1 MDHTWTESFYQET
14 DAAKRFDILK
24 ENTGKE
30 KTPAD
35 VYREELWIARY
46 GKRRPK
52 NDAFVGALMELKYL
66 AEGSSLD
73 PGGKKKRQAAKVI
86 ASLGMAGAET
96 KEREYQEIL
105 LAELKN
111 VFLKFIEVSRG
122 GRGFTSLVFG
132 MGQLSEEG
140 VVKKIAEQISI
151 IAFQTP
157 HMLRMDREFAVLQ
170 EAALQAFRQEYPN
183 REHFLKK

>member
-73 PGGKKKRQAAKVI
+73 PGGKKKR
-86 ASLGMAGAET
+86 AEPC
-96 KEREYQEIL
+96 
-105 LAELKN
+105 
-111 VFLKFIEVSRG
+111 V
-122 GRGFTSLVFG
+122 
-132 MGQLSEEG
+132 
-140 VVKKIAEQISI
+140 
-151 IAFQTP
+151 
-157 HMLRMDREFAVLQ
+157 H
-170 EAALQAFRQEYPN
+170 
-183 REHFLKK
+183 